1 MWDTVTMNTQ
11 SFKCCSCKQ
20 EDGRTYSFDRRFLR
34 RLYLILTKVVF
45 SSWLTSTSF
54 LLFLL
59 LGASIIEEWI
69 IYQVG
74 LIPSHFYTVLTERD
88 ANGFYRLIWISVV
101 YIITTATAKGAR
113 IYVSQVLYVTS
124 RRILSLQ
131 LHKKYFDD
139 DSYYQLHFL
148 HPEIDNPDQRISQ
161 DVDRFCQKMSTII
174 PKIIVS
180 VFVISYYTYQTYVSA
195 GYTGP
200 VSIYTYFIVC
210 AIINRFIIARL
221 VKIIVLQEQC
231 EGDFRY
237 RHMLIR
243 SNAECI
249 AFSHGGYTEGVKTNS
264 KLQNLLATQ
273 YKLVNKELILH
284 RKYANCNTV
293 FLLLIMHNSYHYLKA
308 RDSNFK
314 FACAVFVNLFD
325 YLGSIMSYMIIGF
338 PIINGM
344 YDGVSDISSI
354 ISKNS
359 FFSLY
364 LINSFSQLM
373 DLSAGLSDLAGYTH
387 RIYGIMTCLQKLK
400 FKEKREN
407 PQINSN
413 AERVEDD
420 HELLLAADS
429 LSNNSELESLS
440 LNCNNLQPETRI
452 SEDIHIGTNDESLTA
467 FFIKR
472 ISYVAPG
479 GTNYLVED
487 LNLQIKVGEN
497 LLINGDT
504 GTGKSSLL
512 RILAGLWL
520 PSKGSI
526 IRNPFYNIMFV
537 PQRAYL
543 TDGSLRQQIM
553 YPLNDISNGSIL
565 RNQVPSLID
574 ESRFLSALDLTGL
587 YHIVERTGGLDSLP
601 SANWLEILS
610 PGEVQRLMFARLF
623 YHQPSIAI
631 VDEATSALDIE
642 TESQLYETCRQ
653 LNITMISVGHRSNL
667 NKFHSRRLKLD
678 ESGSWTVEDISQTVI
693 E

>member
-1 MWDTVTMNTQ
+1 
-11 SFKCCSCKQ
+11 
-20 EDGRTYSFDRRFLR
+20 DRRFLR

-200 VSIYTYFIVC
+200 VSIYTYFIAC

-284 RKYANCNTV
+284 
-293 FLLLIMHNSYHYLKA
+293 L
-308 RDSNFK
+308 
-314 FACAVFVNLFD
+314 FVNLFD

-387 RIYGIMTCLQKLK
+387 R
-400 FKEKREN
+400 
-407 PQINSN
+407 
-413 AERVEDD
+413 
-420 HELLLAADS
+420 

-553 YPLNDISNGSIL
+553 YPLNDISN
-565 RNQVPSLID
+565 VPSLID

-678 ESGSWTVEDISQTVI
+678 ESGSWTVEDISQTVV